1 MLMKLI
7 RGLVTI
13 GAAATGA
20 YLLLIRPW
28 HERWGATDEEVQRA
42 MPGDDEVKRPMIKGT
57 RAVTIDARPE
67 EIWPWLV
74 QIGTGRAGWY
84 SYDWIENRMGLDI
97 SSTDRIIPEFQHLE
111 VGDTIPLAP
120 GLAIPVKA
128 IKPNESLLLV
138 GHDPKMGDTS
148 WVFVLYPLDKRH
160 TRLVIRA
167 RVRWPLTP
175 GGILWLLVTEP
186 GSFLMVRKMLLGIKQ
201 RAEQERASKQALEQV
216 AAKARRNSRQSEPV
230 TPKTRKVKGADRG

>member
-1 MLMKLI
+1 MLMKLTRRLI
-7 RGLVTI
+7 TI
-13 GAAATGA
+13 AAAATGA
-20 YLLLIRPW
+20 YLQLIRPW
-28 HERWGATDEEVQRA
+28 HERWGATDEENQRP
-42 MPGDDEVKRPMIKGT
+42 MPGDEEVQRPMIKGT
-57 RAVTIDARPE
+57 RAVTIEARPE

-97 SSTDRIIPEFQHLE
+97 SSTNRIIPEFQRLE

-138 GHDPKMGDTS
+138 GHDPKVGDTS
-148 WVFVLYPLDKRH
+148 WVFGLYARDERH

-167 RVRWPLTP
+167 HVRWPLTP
-175 GGILWLLVTEP
+175 GGILCLLVTDP
-186 GSFLMVRKMLLGIKQ
+186 GSFLMVRKMLLGIKL

-216 AAKARRNSRQSEPV
+216 AAKARQNSRRGEPV
-230 TPKTRKVKGADRG
+230 TPKTRKVKGTDRG